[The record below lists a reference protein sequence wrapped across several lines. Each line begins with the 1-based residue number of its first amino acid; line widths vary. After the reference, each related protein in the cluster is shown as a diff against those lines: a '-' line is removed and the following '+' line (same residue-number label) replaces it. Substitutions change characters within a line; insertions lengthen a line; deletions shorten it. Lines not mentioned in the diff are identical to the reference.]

1 MNSNENVNANPTSP
15 LISRAESVTMV
26 NEFLAARTSILNGDV
41 TYLNA
46 ANDPVVYNSS
56 TEVHFTLK
64 EMQKFMSYLESL
76 GSDYDNLGIRA
87 YFAAKTGENGDLT
100 STVIL
105 VPTGV
110 PAGSGDEGNPN
121 IAEAYSL
128 NHGHA
133 GMPPFGTPLTNP

>member
-1 MNSNENVNANPTSP
+1 MNSNENANANPTSP

-128 NHGHA
+128 NHGNA
-133 GMPPFGTPLTNP
+133 GMPPHGSVLTNP